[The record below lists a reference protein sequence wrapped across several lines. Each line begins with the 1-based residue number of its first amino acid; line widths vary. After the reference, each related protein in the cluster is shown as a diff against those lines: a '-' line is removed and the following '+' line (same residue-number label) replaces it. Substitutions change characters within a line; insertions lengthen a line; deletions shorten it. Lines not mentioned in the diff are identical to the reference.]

1 LKCKECGLAVVIN
14 VQQKK
19 PEKVYKYLFD
29 SGMQTVSGCVSRNYT
44 VKLDDVEE
52 IIYSVMCERMKSL
65 EIYHK
70 QKDTPDIEVESIKGE
85 ILKLDTEIRSLMDR
99 MAEADDVVFAYIQQ
113 RIKELHSRKSELE
126 RKLQTKARKH
136 RAINTKPLTEPLA
149 MWDTLTVQ
157 EKHDVAAEMIEVV
170 YISHH
175 SEDIEIRFG
184 I

>member
-1 LKCKECGLAVVIN
+1 
-14 VQQKK
+14 
-19 PEKVYKYLFD
+19 
-29 SGMQTVSGCVSRNYT
+29 
-44 VKLDDVEE
+44 
-52 IIYSVMCERMKSL
+52 MCERL
-65 EIYHK
+65 QQIEIAHK
-70 QKDTPDIEVESIKGE
+70 QKEAPDMEAESIKGD
-85 ILKLDTEIRSLMDR
+85 ILKLDNEIRSLMDR

-126 RKLQTKARKH
+126 RKLQTKSRK
-136 RAINTKPLTEPLA
+136 RKAINTKPLTEPLA

>member
-1 LKCKECGLAVVIN
+1 
-14 VQQKK
+14 
-19 PEKVYKYLFD
+19 
-29 SGMQTVSGCVSRNYT
+29 M
-44 VKLDDVEE
+44 
-52 IIYSVMCERMKSL
+52 
-65 EIYHK
+65 
-70 QKDTPDIEVESIKGE
+70 EVESIKGD

-113 RIKELHSRKSELE
+113 RIKELHSKKSELE
-126 RKLQTKARKH
+126 RKLQTKFRK
-136 RAINTKPLTEPLA
+136 RKAINTKPLTEPLA

-175 SEDIEIRFG
+175 GEDIEIRFG

>member
-1 LKCKECGLAVVIN
+1 MENRASAHG
-14 VQQKK
+14 
-19 PEKVYKYLFD
+19 
-29 SGMQTVSGCVSRNYT
+29 
-44 VKLDDVEE
+44 
-52 IIYSVMCERMKSL
+52 
-65 EIYHK
+65 
-70 QKDTPDIEVESIKGE
+70 
-85 ILKLDTEIRSLMDR
+85 TEIK
-99 MAEADDVVFAYIQQ
+99 I
-113 RIKELHSRKSELE
+113 IKRERGDFEWVSMHSRKSELE
-126 RKLQTKARKH
+126 RKLQTKSRKR

>member
-1 LKCKECGLAVVIN
+1 
-14 VQQKK
+14 
-19 PEKVYKYLFD
+19 
-29 SGMQTVSGCVSRNYT
+29 M
-44 VKLDDVEE
+44 
-52 IIYSVMCERMKSL
+52 
-65 EIYHK
+65 
-70 QKDTPDIEVESIKGE
+70 EVESIKGE
-85 ILKLDTEIRSLMDR
+85 ILKLDTEIRSLMDK

-126 RKLQTKARKH
+126 RKLQTKARK
-136 RAINTKPLTEPLA
+136 RMAINTKPLVEPLA

-175 SEDIEIRFG
+175 SEDIEIRFS